1 MLLVD
6 FLAILAFLMSIFE
19 WLIKGKTRGNM
30 YDWDFLQDGCL
41 YLALALNYTFENPL
55 ELKSCIYIGY
65 QWACLTYPISLSRRT
80 KIPCISLFRPA
91 NFEASINHVCNFN
104 SNTKEFP
111 THGWGCIVGINQ
123 LQRPK

>member
-1 MLLVD
+1 MLLLD
-6 FLAILAFLMSIFE
+6 SLAILAFLMSIFE

-80 KIPCISLFRPA
+80 KIPCI
-91 NFEASINHVCNFN
+91 
-104 SNTKEFP
+104 
-111 THGWGCIVGINQ
+111 
-123 LQRPK
+123 